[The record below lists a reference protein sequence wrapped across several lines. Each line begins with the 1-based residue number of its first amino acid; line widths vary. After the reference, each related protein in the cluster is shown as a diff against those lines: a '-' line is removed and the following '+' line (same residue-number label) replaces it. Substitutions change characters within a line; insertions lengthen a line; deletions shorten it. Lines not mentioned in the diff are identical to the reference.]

1 MSPTKILRKHL
12 SRQAIVYLRQSTL
25 RQVVEHTEST
35 TRQYALA
42 QRAQDLGWPKDAV
55 AVIDDDLGQSGTT
68 TDCRPGFK
76 RLTEEVGQ
84 GQVGAL
90 FALEVSR
97 FARSSADWHRLL
109 DLCGWGDVLIVDEQG
124 VFDPKDPNDR
134 LLLGLKGQMSEAEKY
149 WMRLRMHGAKLSKA
163 RRGELRL
170 VPPTGY
176 VWDRAAGRLEFDPDE
191 QVRQAI
197 RFVFERF
204 RTEGSAHGVRMW
216 FIRQGLR
223 FPARRIGDSKA
234 QWVNPHPRT
243 VLDILHNP
251 IYTGAYVYGRR
262 ETRRSLVDGNT
273 VRTRVT
279 SLPEDQWRVCLR
291 DHHSAYI
298 SWEEYVANR
307 KKLRANRTT
316 RATPGGHRAALNGT
330 ALLQGIVLCGKCGAR
345 MQVQYVGRNRRVTY
359 LCKSPTQT
367 GTGTGVCWMLP
378 GAVIDKRVSEAFL
391 AAAQP
396 PELEISFAVSQ
407 EATRQA
413 GELERQ
419 WALRIERANYEA
431 RNAERRYKAVDP
443 ENRVVARTLE
453 GDWEEKLREVEHVER
468 EYEQARRRKKVVL
481 NEEDQR
487 RILELAGDLPQVW
500 RSTTT
505 TQQQR
510 KNLLRILVHEVTLTP
525 IDVPVRS
532 TRVQVLWESGIVTEY
547 RVERRRNRAGGQAAP
562 EAEKLISRLVK
573 RGQYDDDIAVVL
585 NHKGLKTGTGRS
597 WNIHSVRRVRT
608 RLGVSRPAAT
618 TATTKA
624 PNQRADGL
632 YSTRGVAE
640 RFKVSTPTV
649 RHWIKAGHLCVAD
662 GGGRG
667 RPAWFNLDD
676 DTVARLQA
684 RVVASSKNSP
694 GGAS

>member
-1 MSPTKILRKHL
+1 MNPSKIKRKHL
-12 SRQAIVYLRQSTL
+12 SRRAIVYLRQSTL

-35 TRQYALA
+35 ARQYALA
-42 QRAQDLGWPKDAV
+42 QRAQELGWPKGAV
-55 AVIDDDLGQSGTT
+55 DVIDDDLGQSGATT
-68 TDCRPGFK
+68 GDRPGFK
-76 RLTEEVGQ
+76 RLAEAVGR
-84 GQVGAL
+84 GEVGAL

-97 FARSSADWHRLL
+97 FARSSADWHHLL

-124 VFDPKDPNDR
+124 VFDPTDPNDR

-176 VWDRAAGRLEFDPDE
+176 MWDSTAGRLVFDPDE

-204 RTEGSAHGVRMW
+204 RTEGSAHGVRTW
-216 FIRQGLR
+216 FIREGLR
-223 FPARRIGDSKA
+223 FPARRIGDSEA
-234 QWVNPHPRT
+234 RWVNPHPRT

-262 ETRRSLVDGNT
+262 ETRRSLDGNA

-279 SLPEDQWRVCLR
+279 SLPEEQWRVCLR

-298 SWEEYVANR
+298 SWEEYMENR
-307 KKLRANRTT
+307 KKLQANRTT
-316 RATPGGHRAALNGT
+316 RATPGGHRAALNGA

-345 MQVQYVGRNRRVTY
+345 MHVQYAGRNRRVVY
-359 LCKSPTQT
+359 LCRSPART
-367 GTGTGVCWMLP
+367 GTGTGVCWMVS
-378 GAVIDKRVSEAFL
+378 GGVIDRQVSEAFL
-391 AAAQP
+391 AAVQP
-396 PELEISFAVSQ
+396 PESEIAFAVSE
-407 EATRQA
+407 EAARQA
-413 GELERQ
+413 GELKRQ

-481 NEEDQR
+481 DEEDRR
-487 RILELAGDLPQVW
+487 RIFELAGDLPRVW
-500 RSTTT
+500 RSSTT

-510 KNLLRILVHEVTLTP
+510 KNLLRILVREVTLTP

-532 TRVQVLWESGIVTEY
+532 TKVQVLWDSGVVTEY
-547 RVERRRNRAGGQAAP
+547 LVERKRYRSGGQAKP
-562 EAEKLISRLVK
+562 DAEQQIRGLVA
-573 RGQYDDDIAVVL
+573 RGQYDKDIAVAL
-585 NHKGLKTGTGRS
+585 NREGLKTGGGKAWS
-597 WNIHSVRRVRT
+597 IQSVRRVRA
-608 RLGVSRPAAT
+608 RLGVNRPAAT
-618 TATTKA
+618 PATTRA
-624 PNQRADGL
+624 PDLRSDGL
-632 YSTRGVAE
+632 YSTRAVAE
-640 RFKVSTPTV
+640 RFGVSKGTV
-649 RHWIKAGHLCVAD
+649 ARWVKAGHLHVAD

-667 RPAWFNLDD
+667 RPAWFELDEN
-676 DTVARLQA
+676 TVARLQLCVSSA
-684 RVVASSKNSP
+684 SKNSR
-694 GGAS
+694 GSAS